1 MPTSPVLAREVLART
16 SYVLLTTFRKSGAAV
31 ATPVWIAPGRGD
43 LAGALLVWSNPR
55 AGKIKRL
62 RRPSDVLVQP
72 CSIGGTPIGEP
83 ITARA
88 ERLPDD
94 RVQDVIRAL
103 VRKYGITAW
112 LTTLST
118 RQWPGPLARLPRRAA
133 AGIAIHLP

>member
-1 MPTSPVLAREVLART
+1 LART
-16 SYVLLTTFRKSGAAV
+16 PYVLLTTFRKSGAPV
-31 ATPVWIAPGRGD
+31 ATPVWVAPGRGD
-43 LAGALLVWSNPR
+43 LADALLIWSNPR

-62 RRPSDVLVQP
+62 RRPADVLVQP
-72 CSIGGTPIGEP
+72 CSITGTPVGEP

-103 VRKYGITAW
+103 VRKYGLTAW

-118 RQWPGPLARLPRRAA
+118 RRWPGPLRQLPYRAA
-133 AGIAIHLP
+133 AGIAVRFD